1 MKITERILQIL
12 EYKGI
17 TEYKFN
23 KDLGFSNGFLNKSR
37 EISTDKYANILS
49 YFPDVNPYWLLT
61 GKGQMLKQQEKTIS
75 QSIVGDHNIGGN
87 VGGNV
92 SGAGISSITDLVD
105 IIKKQQEQIGKL
117 IETVNN
123 LSHK

>member
-1 MKITERILQIL
+1 
-12 EYKGI
+12 
-17 TEYKFN
+17 
-23 KDLGFSNGFLNKSR
+23 
-37 EISTDKYANILS
+37 
-49 YFPDVNPYWLLT
+49 
-61 GKGQMLKQQEKTIS
+61 MLKTQEKSIN

-92 SGAGISSITDLVD
+92 NGTGINVSGAPADWMD